1 MSRRG
6 GRRQAARVA
15 STSTRIW
22 EPGVVLRAAV
32 AALLCAVLSACGGA
46 GSSPGTDATPTAGQ
60 TSTTSNG
67 AAVTESPSGVTVT
80 GSLDTKPEITVPDTE
95 PPGELEITDLVVG
108 DGAEAEPGATVTAHY
123 VGKSW
128 STGEQFDASWDR
140 GEPIP
145 FGLDQVISG
154 WTEGIPG
161 MRVGGRRL
169 LVIPPDQGYGP
180 AGSPP
185 VIGPNETLV
194 FVVDLVDTA

>member
-1 MSRRG
+1 M
-6 GRRQAARVA
+6 
-15 STSTRIW
+15 
-22 EPGVVLRAAV
+22 
-32 AALLCAVLSACGGA
+32 
-46 GSSPGTDATPTAGQ
+46 TD
-60 TSTTSNG
+60 
-67 AAVTESPSGVTVT
+67 SPSGVTVT
-80 GSLDTKPEITVPDTE
+80 GSLDEKPEITIPQTD
-95 PPGELEITDLVVG
+95 PPIDLEVTDLVVG
-108 DGAEAEPGATVTAHY
+108 DGEEVAEGATVTAHY

-169 LVIPPDQGYGP
+169 LVIPPDKGYGP
-180 AGSPP
+180 GGSPP

-194 FVVDLVDTA
+194 FVVDVVNTE